1 MVCDNDTRGVDDDD
15 VIVSGMAWGSGGDL
29 VDIYLRE
36 IARTR
41 LLTAVEER
49 DLATRAQAGDATA
62 RERMVAANL
71 RLVVSIA
78 RRYQQRGLPL
88 LDLAQE
94 GSLGLLR
101 AIEKFEPDRGFRFS
115 TYATWWVRQAITHA
129 LTTYGHTIRVPV
141 HMRDALHATQR
152 VSGALFADLGRE
164 PTVGEIAV
172 AAGLSPDEVRRALA
186 VPVIVASLDLPVGET
201 GEHTL
206 VDLLPDNADLT
217 IEDQAARADTA
228 ACLRAV
234 LSALTPREREVLARR
249 YGLGGYRAHTLDEV
263 GRAIGLTRERASDRG
278 PSPPTGA
285 ASRIRARRGCGGR
298 RVTPLLTA

>member
-1 MVCDNDTRGVDDDD
+1 MVCDNDTHSVDDDD

-29 VDIYLRE
+29 VDIYLCE

-49 DLATRAQAGDATA
+49 DLAARAQAGDAAA

-129 LTTYGHTIRVPV
+129 LATHGRTIRVPV
-141 HMRDALHATQR
+141 HMREAMHTTQR
-152 VSGALFADLGRE
+152 AVGALCAELGRE
-164 PTVGEIAV
+164 PTVREIAG
-172 AAGLSPDEVRRALA
+172 AAGLSPDEVRRALT

-201 GEHTL
+201 GENTL
-206 VDLLPDNADLT
+206 VDLLPDHAEMT
-217 IEDQAARADTA
+217 IEDQATRADTA
-228 ACLRAV
+228 ARLRAA

-249 YGLGGYRAHTLDEV
+249 YGLGGYRAHTLSEV
-263 GRAIGLTRERASDRG
+263 GRAIGLTRERARQIEAQALRQVRCHALAHGVD
-278 PSPPTGA
+278 A
-285 ASRIRARRGCGGR
+285 ASIA
-298 RVTPLLTA
+298 